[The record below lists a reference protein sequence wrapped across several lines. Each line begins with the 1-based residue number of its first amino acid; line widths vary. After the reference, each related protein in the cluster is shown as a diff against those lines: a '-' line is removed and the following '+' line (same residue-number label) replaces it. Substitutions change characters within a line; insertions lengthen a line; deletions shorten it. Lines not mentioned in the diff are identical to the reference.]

1 MRQAVSLLAGL
12 MILGC
17 TSNPTRPPTPVAS
30 PTPVS
35 KPAATSAPAP
45 VAQAKPAAP
54 TAPAAATPAI
64 DGIPDVELS
73 SALLYQLL
81 AAETAAQ
88 QGDLGTAY
96 AIYLKLARETRDPR
110 LARRATELALQGRA
124 LPQGLDG
131 AELWRQ
137 LAPDSTEATQTLA
150 LLYAT
155 AGRFDDAFTLYE
167 AQLKAAPSVA
177 TEFARIERQ
186 LSRTPNRVGAFGL
199 LERLAQPW
207 LGQAEVRIAL
217 ANGAAAAGLG
227 PRAAEEALAAVKIA
241 PDSERAVLTAAQ
253 YLQTT
258 DRPAALALV
267 EGYVAR
273 PNVSADARLAYARL
287 LIADR
292 KFDRARAQFETLQ
305 KADPD
310 NPDLV
315 YTLALLSMQGNLR
328 AEARNYLQ
336 RYLVLIADDDDRGPE
351 QAYLYLAQIAEDEK
365 QYAQALQWLRKIEG
379 GDEFVSARV
388 REAGVLQKMQRFD
401 EARKLLR
408 TVNPQSADER
418 VQLVLAEAQLLRES
432 RRYEDASKLLAQ
444 ALEKS
449 PDNIALLYDAAM
461 VAEKLD
467 RIDAMEKGL
476 RRIIELRPDYAHA
489 YNALGY
495 SFADRNIR
503 LQEALQL
510 LEKAD
515 QLAPG
520 DPFILDSLGWVH
532 YRLGNLKQ
540 ARSYLEQSY
549 AVRPESEVMVH
560 LAEVMWAAGDQ
571 ATARKL
577 LREVRTQEPGNE
589 LLKSTLV
596 RLRISL

>member
-1 MRQAVSLLAGL
+1 MRQVVCLIAGL

-17 TSNPTRPPTPVAS
+17 TSNPTRPPASVATPPS
-30 PTPVS
+30 VS
-35 KPAATSAPAP
+35 KQAATPAATP
-45 VAQAKPAAP
+45 VAQAKPATPPSPA
-54 TAPAAATPAI
+54 TATTTA

-167 AQLKAAPSVA
+167 AQLKASPSVA
-177 TEFARIERQ
+177 IEFARIERQ
-186 LSRTPNRVGAFGL
+186 LSRTPNRAGAFGL
-199 LERLAQPW
+199 LERLAQPYI
-207 LGQAEVRIAL
+207 GQAEVRIAL

-227 PRAAEEALAAVKIA
+227 TRASEEALAAVKLA
-241 PDSERAVLTAAQ
+241 PDSERAILTAAQ

-258 DRPAALALV
+258 DRPAALALM

-273 PNVSADARLAYARL
+273 ANVSSDARLAYARL

-292 KFDRARAQFETLQ
+292 KFDRARAQFELLQ

-328 AEARNYLQ
+328 AEARGYLQ
-336 RYLVLIADDDDRGPE
+336 RYLVLIANDDDRGPE

-379 GDEFVSARV
+379 GDEFVTARV

-401 EARKLLR
+401 DARKLLR
-408 TVNPQSADER
+408 TVNPQSPDER

-432 RRYEDASKLLAQ
+432 RRYEDASKLLTQ

-461 VAEKLD
+461 VSEKLD
-467 RIDAMEKGL
+467 RMDAMEKGL
-476 RRIIELRPDYAHA
+476 RRIIELKPDYAHA

-515 QLAPG
+515 QLSPG
-520 DPFILDSLGWVH
+520 DPYILDSLGWVH
-532 YRLGNLKQ
+532 FRLGNLKQ

-549 AVRPESEVMVH
+549 AARPESEVMVH

>member
-1 MRQAVSLLAGL
+1 MRTFVLLTAL
-12 MILGC
+12 TILGC
-17 TSNPTRPPTPVAS
+17 TSPPKRPAESAAAPAS
-30 PTPVS
+30 AST
-35 KPAATSAPAP
+35 PAAASAPAP
-45 VAQAKPAAP
+45 IAQAKPITPTTPAP
-54 TAPAAATPAI
+54 GAPAT
-64 DGIPDVELS
+64 DGVPDVELS

-96 AIYLKLARETRDPR
+96 AIFLKLARETRDPR

-167 AQLKAAPSVA
+167 AQLKASPSA
-177 TEFARIERQ
+177 AIEFARIERQ
-186 LSRTPNRVGAFGL
+186 LSRTPNRAGAFGL
-199 LERLAQPW
+199 LERLAQPY
-207 LGQAEVRIAL
+207 LGQADVRIAL

-227 PRAAEEALAAVKIA
+227 TRAAEEALAAVKLA

-253 YLQTT
+253 YLQAT
-258 DRPAALALV
+258 DRPAALALM

-273 PNVSADARLAYARL
+273 ANVSSDARLAYARL

-292 KFDRARAQFETLQ
+292 KFDQARAQFELLQ

-310 NPDLV
+310 NADLV

-328 AEARNYLQ
+328 TEARSYLQ
-336 RYLVLIADDDDRGPE
+336 RYLVLIADDDDRAPE
-351 QAYLYLAQIAEDEK
+351 QAYLYLAQVAEDEK
-365 QYAQALQWLRKIEG
+365 QYTQALQWLRKIEG
-379 GDEFVSARV
+379 GDEFVTARV

-432 RRYEDASKLLAQ
+432 RRYEDASKLLSQ

-449 PDNIALLYDAAM
+449 PDNIALLYDSAM

-476 RRIIELRPDYAHA
+476 RRIIELKPDYAHA
-489 YNALGY
+489 YNALG
-495 SFADRNIR
+495 
-503 LQEALQL
+503 
-510 LEKAD
+510 
-515 QLAPG
+515 
-520 DPFILDSLGWVH
+520 
-532 YRLGNLKQ
+532 
-540 ARSYLEQSY
+540 
-549 AVRPESEVMVH
+549 
-560 LAEVMWAAGDQ
+560 
-571 ATARKL
+571 
-577 LREVRTQEPGNE
+577 
-589 LLKSTLV
+589 
-596 RLRISL
+596 